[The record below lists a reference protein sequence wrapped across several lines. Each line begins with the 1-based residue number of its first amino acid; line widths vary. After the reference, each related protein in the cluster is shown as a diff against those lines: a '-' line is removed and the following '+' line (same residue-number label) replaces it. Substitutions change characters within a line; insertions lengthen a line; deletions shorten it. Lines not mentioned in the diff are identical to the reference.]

1 MEPTVSIIIPVYNAA
16 DTLLAA
22 AASVQMQT
30 GLRWEL
36 ILIDGNSTDN
46 TRAICQ
52 QLSGIPNIRFFSEPD
67 LGIYDAMNKGI
78 DCATG
83 DWLYFLGADDQLLPQ
98 ALETVAKSFS
108 SDYKIVFGDV
118 QFENGYR
125 MRSYL
130 GFRTWLQNT
139 LHHQGAFYHRSL
151 FDTFRY
157 DLSLQL
163 LADYEL
169 NLLVYQHQWPTYYTG
184 QLVALCHSGGASSNW
199 TKSLRETNIVRKRF
213 LKQGWKQALL
223 STFLSLYYGQKQL
236 RRKLYGH
243 KI

>member
-1 MEPTVSIIIPVYNAA
+1 MPVYNAA
-16 DTLLAA
+16 ATLAA
-22 AASVQMQT
+22 AVESVQKQT
-30 GLRWEL
+30 GVDWEL
-36 ILIDGNSTDN
+36 LLIDGASTDL
-46 TRAICQ
+46 TATILRR
-52 QLSGIPNIRFFSEPD
+52 LDGIATIHSFSEPD

-78 DCATG
+78 EQATG
-83 DWLYFLGADDQLLPQ
+83 DWLYFLGADDRLVAQ
-98 ALETVAKSFS
+98 ALETAAKSFS
-108 SDYKIVFGDV
+108 SAYKIVFGDV
-118 QFENGYR
+118 QFENGYL
-125 MRSYL
+125 MHSYL
-130 GFRTWLQNT
+130 GPRTWLQNT

-151 FDTFRY
+151 FDVFRY
-157 DLSLQL
+157 DVSLQL

-199 TKSLRETNIVRKRF
+199 AESLKETNTVRKRF

-223 STFLSLYYGQKQL
+223 STFLSLYYAQKQL